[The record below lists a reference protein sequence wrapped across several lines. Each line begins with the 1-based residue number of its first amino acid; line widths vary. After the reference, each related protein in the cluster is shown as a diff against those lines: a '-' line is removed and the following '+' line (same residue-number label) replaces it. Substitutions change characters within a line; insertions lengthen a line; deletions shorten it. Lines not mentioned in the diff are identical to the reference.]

1 MYLHMTHEMTI
12 LLAEDNPA
20 DEALTVRALKKNAVC
35 DRIDVARDGAE
46 VLDCLAL
53 GSSPGAANR
62 PVPDLILLDLNM
74 PKIGGLELLSRIR
87 KEERT
92 RFIPIVVLSSSSQ
105 DSDMRESYRLGANS
119 YIRKPVDFER
129 FVETIGQLGKY
140 WLSVNQV
147 PSPAG
152 S

>member
-1 MYLHMTHEMTI
+1 MAHEMTI

-46 VLDCLAL
+46 VLECLSL
-53 GSSPGAANR
+53 GATVGVANR
-62 PVPDLILLDLNM
+62 PVPDLIWLDLNM

-87 KEERT
+87 RDERT

-105 DSDMRESYRLGANS
+105 DGDMRESYRLGANS

-140 WLSVNQV
+140 WLGVNQV
-147 PSPAG
+147 PAPAG